1 MRRLLP
7 LLAIVLL
14 AGCGGGAST
23 STNSAPTTMQAA
35 TTAEQA
41 STASSDA
48 TADVFPATGPSR
60 ATVVL
65 YHGWTDLEPSDYLPW
80 IDHLN
85 AEGAT
90 VLFPRYQQSVVS
102 LPAQMLADAETATKD
117 GFAKSPTTKPV
128 ISVGYSLGGGYAV
141 VYGANAK
148 AWQVPAPAA
157 VLSIF
162 PAMPPTV
169 PEPFGTVPKAT
180 PVTLLVGDQ
189 DTVVGS
195 QGAKALA
202 AAIAPHP
209 ATIDTLSSTAQ
220 ITFDHLAPKRADPA
234 AQKAFWAP
242 LDRIVQ
248 ELAPR

>member
-1 MRRLLP
+1 MRLLLP
-7 LLAIVLL
+7 LLAILVL
-14 AGCGGGAST
+14 AGCGGGAA
-23 STNSAPTTMQAA
+23 TNTGVAPTTMQPA
-35 TTAEQA
+35 TTDAP
-41 STASSDA
+41 ASSGP
-48 TADVFPATGPSR
+48 TADVFPAKGTSR

-65 YHGWTDLEPSDYLPW
+65 FHGWTDIEPTDYLTW
-80 IDHLN
+80 IHHLN
-85 AEGAT
+85 GEGVT
-90 VLFPRYQQSVVS
+90 VLFPRYQQSVLS
-102 LPAQMLADAETATKD
+102 LPAQMLADAEVATKD

-141 VYGANAK
+141 VYAANAK

-157 VLSIF
+157 VLGIF
-162 PAMPPTV
+162 PADPPTV

-180 PVTLLVGDQ
+180 PVTLLVGDH

-209 ATIDTLSSTAQ
+209 ATINVLASTAQ
-220 ITFDHLAPKRADPA
+220 ITFDHLSAKRTDAP
-234 AQKAFWAP
+234 AQNAFWAP